1 MEETLRIDRNQPTL
15 RELALTKMRDAI
27 LQFRFK
33 PGHRLVERELCE
45 QLGVSRTVVREVIR
59 HLEAEGLVETLPRGP
74 AVAKPSPDQA
84 AQIYEIRALLEGAA
98 AYACAALNSPELA
111 DSLEER
117 LDRIR
122 LSYERGEPTDVLAA
136 TNEFYR
142 RLFEAAGK
150 TVAWELARSLNARI
164 NHLRA
169 MTIATRKRHIEGP
182 RELAKIVAAIR
193 SGDAEAAREAC
204 VSHVRN
210 ASAIA
215 QALLS
220 EQEQPEQEQPR
231 GPHKSG

>member
-1 MEETLRIDRNQPTL
+1 MEETLRVDRNQPTL
-15 RELALTKMRDAI
+15 RELTLAKMRDAI

-33 PGHRLVERELCE
+33 PGQRLVERDLCE

-59 HLEAEGLVETLPRGP
+59 HLEAEGLVESLPRGP
-74 AVAKPSPDQA
+74 AVAKPSQDQA

-98 AYACAALNSPELA
+98 AYACAALKSPELA
-111 DSLEER
+111 DALEQR

-122 LSYERGEPTDVLAA
+122 VAYQQGEAADVLAA

-142 RLFEAAGK
+142 KLFEAAGK
-150 TVAWELARSLNARI
+150 SVAWEMERSLNARI

-169 MTIATRKRHIEGP
+169 MTISTRERHIEGP
-182 RELAKIVAAIR
+182 QELEKIVAAIR

-204 VSHVRN
+204 VSHILN

-215 QALLS
+215 QALLA
-220 EQEQPEQEQPR
+220 EKE
-231 GPHKSG
+231 KDDLNA